1 MAEQEKDN
9 KIKEYSQSAYIG
21 ETIPNSPS
29 DFREET
35 ACELAGP
42 VSLKKSP
49 DASTSSVNREETSR
63 ELAVVPVSLKK
74 SPNASTASVNREET
88 SRELAIVPVSLK
100 KVPVAA
106 DAHRE
111 ETASEIAAPV
121 STKNTQAKSNRVETA
136 AEIAAPVSLAKFRND
151 DNTGANGQ
159 GMAQAG
165 TGMGFLAIALSVLSL
180 FVMPILFGAAGIVL
194 GFVARARGAN
204 TLGAWAIGIGVVSIV
219 IGIFILPFF

>member
-1 MAEQEKDN
+1 VADQEKDN
-9 KIKEYSQSAYIG
+9 KIKEYSRSAYIG

-49 DASTSSVNREETSR
+49 ETALVNREETSR

-74 SPNASTASVNREET
+74 
-88 SRELAIVPVSLK
+88 
-100 KVPVAA
+100 VPVASA
-106 DAHRE
+106 VHRE
-111 ETASEIAAPV
+111 ETATEIAAPV
-121 STKNTQAKSNRVETA
+121 VAKKTVVNPSLHREETA
-136 AEIAAPVSLAKFRND
+136 AEIAAPAYLGKFRDHD
-151 DNTGANGQ
+151 DVRETEHGE
-159 GMAQAG
+159 AQAG
-165 TGMGFLAIALSVLSL
+165 TGMGFLALALSIISL

-194 GFVARARGAN
+194 GFIARARGAN

>member
-1 MAEQEKDN
+1 MPPFANNKNAPTTESEGFNVADQEKDN
-9 KIKEYSQSAYIG
+9 KIREYSQSAYIG

-35 ACELAGP
+35 AYELAGP

-49 DASTSSVNREETSR
+49 DVSSSENREETSR

-74 SPNASTASVNREET
+74 VPAAST
-88 SRELAIVPVSLK
+88 
-100 KVPVAA
+100 
-106 DAHRE
+106 AHRE
-111 ETASEIAAPV
+111 ETACEIAAPV
-121 STKNTQAKSNRVETA
+121 TAKNTQVNSNREETA
-136 AEIAAPVSLAKFRND
+136 AEIAAPVSLAKFRNNE
-151 DNTGANGQ
+151 NTGENER

-165 TGMGFLAIALSVLSL
+165 TGMGFLALALSIISL